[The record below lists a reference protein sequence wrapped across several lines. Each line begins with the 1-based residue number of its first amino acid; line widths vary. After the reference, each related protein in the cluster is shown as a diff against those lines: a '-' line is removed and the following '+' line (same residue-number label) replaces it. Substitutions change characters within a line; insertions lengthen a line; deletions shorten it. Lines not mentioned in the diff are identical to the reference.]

1 MQWFTTNVAHFSAS
15 KQGDVC
21 AWDVGRADYF
31 TYRSRQPWHSSPF
44 VLFFVFPP
52 PRTLTNR
59 YCSPARPP
67 AGRTFFLHAVLSDTH
82 SPGSLVTGSVTDVT
96 LPAWDTPKNKRRP
109 LITPG
114 GIGRLN
120 GRLTGGSGGG
130 PAADTPD
137 MSPLWGGRHDGAS
150 PALSAI
156 TAADISPYHVEDAT
170 LHTPGGGR
178 RGGRHGL
185 AVDETREEEMDIS
198 SAARDLREF
207 KAGAGGARAPSSAD
221 AGSGRA
227 GGLKAGRS
235 KGECR
240 A

>member
-1 MQWFTTNVAHFSAS
+1 M
-15 KQGDVC
+15 
-21 AWDVGRADYF
+21 
-31 TYRSRQPWHSSPF
+31 
-44 VLFFVFPP
+44 
-52 PRTLTNR
+52 
-59 YCSPARPP
+59 
-67 AGRTFFLHAVLSDTH
+67 SDTH
-82 SPGSLVTGSVTDVT
+82 SPASLITGPVTDVT
-96 LPAWDTPKNKRRP
+96 IPAWDTPKNKRRP

-120 GRLTGGSGGG
+120 GRSSGGSGGG

-178 RGGRHGL
+178 RGRRHSL

-207 KAGAGGARAPSSAD
+207 KAGSGGARAPSWAD

-227 GGLKAGRS
+227 GGSKAGRG
-235 KGECR
+235 KGECVVLNSR
-240 A
+240 RQSGGPTKVRLNRLEFQFLSLQSVGHSLFSKGRSKNDILRGDEAVGRLAWCRCLLT

>member
-1 MQWFTTNVAHFSAS
+1 M
-15 KQGDVC
+15 
-21 AWDVGRADYF
+21 
-31 TYRSRQPWHSSPF
+31 
-44 VLFFVFPP
+44 
-52 PRTLTNR
+52 
-59 YCSPARPP
+59 
-67 AGRTFFLHAVLSDTH
+67 
-82 SPGSLVTGSVTDVT
+82 TDVT

-120 GRLTGGSGGG
+120 GRLGSGSGSGSGSGGGGGG

-178 RGGRHGL
+178 RGGRH
-185 AVDETREEEMDIS
+185 VDETREEEMDIS

-207 KAGAGGARAPSSAD
+207 KAGSGGARAPSWAD
-221 AGSGRA
+221 ASSGRS
-227 GGLKAGRS
+227 GGMKSGRS
-235 KGECR
+235 KGELGVWRDSAGRPAPEIKCSGAATGHR
-240 A
+240 DPCSDEY

>member
-1 MQWFTTNVAHFSAS
+1 MHAFPTPHEFPTLRELNHQQLHVSF
-15 KQGDVC
+15 
-21 AWDVGRADYF
+21 
-31 TYRSRQPWHSSPF
+31 
-44 VLFFVFPP
+44 LF
-52 PRTLTNR
+52 
-59 YCSPARPP
+59 ARPWS
-67 AGRTFFLHAVLSDTH
+67 ADTH
-82 SPGSLVTGSVTDVT
+82 SPGSLITGSVTDVT

-114 GIGRLN
+114 NSGRRHSGSN
-120 GRLTGGSGGG
+120 GGGGGG

-137 MSPLWGGRHDGAS
+137 VSPLWGGRHDGAS

-178 RGGRHGL
+178 RGGRHGVMD
-185 AVDETREEEMDIS
+185 ADDTREEEMDIS

-221 AGSGRA
+221 VGHGRTQGLKSGR
-227 GGLKAGRS
+227 GGHTRCWLERFSSHVRS
-235 KGECR
+235 ASYSKVLLTNNHFFSW
-240 A
+240 